1 MKSQNNLQCEPDFD
15 PTVPEE
21 GVVVRERDD
30 MDDLFYHHFPSDTD
44 IAITAREVFRNVAS
58 EELIHDIVRCSSE
71 INESARRIMHEHMSL
86 GFKFGEIMRRVHAVY
101 TEKFGNNKKTSR
113 QATAAV
119 YAYIEK
125 LHRISNSKVRMHLK
139 AYAKFHGNAEAV
151 EFLRQTDM
159 QELLPKD
166 IDDEIVN
173 AVIEK
178 RKANEKLSTRDVR
191 ALIAAYRQVRDE
203 LSATREQVETVSN
216 ETATLT
222 SRYDVSQEAE
232 KRLGSEVRR
241 MRLQQSEEREAIHR
255 LSNELSLISGARNAL
270 YQQLSETERERDV
283 ALGELSEM
291 RKQAQRWKHS
301 ATSLNRTRF
310 NENVSNCADV
320 NELDEKIQT
329 QKAEV
334 TASAVKQGETKAFL
348 DTCIGVGDQMNAL
361 VADFCAFAQRYHRV
375 KLLSTAEGNPERYK
389 PVYDVL
395 VDVVGK
401 FYMEIVPRGTSIS
414 TTCPDDAPSFGGV
427 TSHANLEPESVSHKH
442 DEQ

>member
-1 MKSQNNLQCEPDFD
+1 MKLQDNLQCEPDFD

-30 MDDLFYHHFPSDTD
+30 MDDLLYPHFPSDSD
-44 IAITAREVFRNVAS
+44 IAITARQVFRNVAS

-86 GFKFGEIMRRVHAVY
+86 GFEFGEIMRRVHAVY

-125 LHRISNSKVRMHLK
+125 LHRISTSKVRMRLK
-139 AYAKFHGNAEAV
+139 AYAKFHSNAEAV

-222 SRYDVSQEAE
+222 SRYDVSKEAE
-232 KRLGSEVRR
+232 QRLGREVRR

-255 LSNELSLISGARNAL
+255 LGNELSLISGTRDAL

-283 ALGELSEM
+283 ALRELSEM
-291 RKQAQRWKHS
+291 RKQAQKWKHS
-301 ATSLNRTRF
+301 ETSLNRTRF
-310 NENVSNCADV
+310 NENLSSRADAS
-320 NELDEKIQT
+320 EFDEKIQT

-334 TASAVKQGETKAFL
+334 PESAEKQGNTKAIL
-348 DTCIGVGDQMNAL
+348 DTCVGDQMDAL
-361 VADFCAFAQRYHRV
+361 VADFCAFAQRYYRV
-375 KLLSTAEGNPERYK
+375 TLLSTEEGNPERYK
-389 PVYDVL
+389 PVFDTL
-395 VDVVGK
+395 VDIVGK

-414 TTCPDDAPSFGGV
+414 LTCPDGAPSSGCV
-427 TSHANLEPESVSHKH
+427 VSHANLEREEVRHKH